1 MSFDYKSR
9 GELSMQPN
17 GDSGKDFIEL
27 MGQRRSFPRLE
38 KPAPDK
44 ELLDNI
50 FLSSLRVPDH
60 MHLKPWRFLVI
71 EGDDR
76 NHLGELFVKDCLQKK
91 PDAGREFYESAR
103 KKALRAPLIV
113 VGIASYTEHSK
124 VPRIEQ
130 SLAAGC
136 VLNNIGLAVYSCGY
150 GSVWRTGAYAVSPT
164 VKKGLGLGPNEEI
177 LGFIYI
183 GTPMQA
189 DRPLKSIEKDTY
201 FSSWPVKA

>member
-1 MSFDYKSR
+1 M
-9 GELSMQPN
+9 EPN

-76 NHLGELFVKDCLQKK
+76 NQLGELFVKDCLQKDH
-91 PDAGREFYESAR
+91 DAGKEFCESAR

-113 VGIASYTEHSK
+113 VGIAIVVLGPKDFPVMLKK
-124 VPRIEQ
+124 VGSWIGT
-130 SLAAGC
+130 AKKYI
-136 VLNNIGLAVYSCGY
+136 NNIQNE
-150 GSVWRTGAYAVSPT
+150 VSNIDIEDKN
-164 VKKGLGLGPNEEI
+164 KKKKKEE
-177 LGFIYI
+177 
-183 GTPMQA
+183 
-189 DRPLKSIEKDTY
+189 KKDE
-201 FSSWPVKA
+201 S